1 MCSHSCPD
9 KLPRQPTYSY
19 DRHQVSFSVPLSS
32 ESAIHPKQDLC
43 MMGTPFSG
51 ARHPARQW
59 CSHYPFIVT
68 ETQVDILIISASFMQ
83 DYQAD
88 REMRA
93 KDELAAVSNDTLYLN
108 MLAVHLKNVRLV
120 VEPYSIFNSSSTSLH
135 FTSQPNDVTRQAL
148 NLYLHKQQTFFTSNK
163 KRLHTWLNG

>member
-1 MCSHSCPD
+1 VCSHSCPD
-9 KLPRQPTYSY
+9 KLPRKPTYSY

-32 ESAIHPKQDLC
+32 ESATHPKQDLC

-59 CSHYPFIVT
+59 CSHYPFMVT

-88 REMRA
+88 REMKA
-93 KDELAAVSNDTLYLN
+93 KEELAAVSNDTLYLK
-108 MLAVHLKNVRLV
+108 MLAVHLKNVHLV

-135 FTSQPNDVTRQAL
+135 FTAE
-148 NLYLHKQQTFFTSNK
+148 
-163 KRLHTWLNG
+163 